1 MKDSLKMFAAAL
13 ELESPWYVKE
23 VEFKGTGKEKQLH
36 IYLSHKDRV
45 KFKYE
50 EEECPVYDHQQRYW
64 RHLNFFQHECYIH
77 ALVPRVKTKE
87 GKVRLI
93 EVPWSKP
100 GSSFTLLFEY
110 DVLNLIRGGMSN
122 SMAGSRLNI
131 GSKRVFGI
139 VRRHVSYALATQDL
153 SKVKEMSVDETSSKK
168 GHNYFTILADRIA
181 KKVVGIAVGKDKE
194 AFAHALVDMEVRGA
208 DRTEVKSITM
218 DMSRSYIAAVNE
230 YMSETDIVFDR
241 FHIVKK
247 MNEAVDQ
254 IRRSEQRKYDE
265 LKKTRYLWLRNN
277 SSLCEMQKDKVN
289 YLSASY
295 PEIGI
300 AYRLKE
306 LLKNILDDA
315 YYDQRLGPLNE
326 WMKDA
331 WNSELKPIQ
340 DFVNMLRTHWYG
352 VKTYFKKLATNG
364 YAERIN
370 LKIQEIKRIAKG
382 YRNSNN
388 FMLMIY
394 FHLGGLN
401 LQTH

>member
-1 MKDSLKMFAAAL
+1 MKDSLKVFASAL
-13 ELESPWYVKE
+13 ELESPWYVQE
-23 VEFKGTGKEKQLH
+23 VEFKGTGKDKQLH
-36 IYLSHKDRV
+36 LYLAHERRV

-50 EEECPVYDHQQRYW
+50 EEEYPVYDHQQRYW

-77 ALVPRVKTKE
+77 ASVPRIKTRE
-87 GKVRLI
+87 GKVRLV
-93 EVPWSKP
+93 ELPWAKP

-110 DVLNLIRGGMSN
+110 DVLSLIKGGMSN
-122 SMAGSRLNI
+122 SMAASRLNI
-131 GSKRVFGI
+131 GAKRVFGI

-153 SKVKEMSVDETSSKK
+153 SRVKEMSVDETSSKK

-230 YMSETDIVFDR
+230 YMCETDIVFDR

-254 IRRSEQRKYDE
+254 IRRSEQKKYDE

-277 SSLCEMQKDKVN
+277 SNLCEMQKDRVS
-289 YLSASY
+289 YLSTSY
-295 PEIGI
+295 PEIGT

-326 WMKDA
+326 WMADA
-331 WNSELKPIQ
+331 WDSELKPIQ

-352 VKTYFKKLATNG
+352 VKTYFKKLATNA

-388 FMLMIY
+388 FMIMIY

-401 LQTH
+401 LETH